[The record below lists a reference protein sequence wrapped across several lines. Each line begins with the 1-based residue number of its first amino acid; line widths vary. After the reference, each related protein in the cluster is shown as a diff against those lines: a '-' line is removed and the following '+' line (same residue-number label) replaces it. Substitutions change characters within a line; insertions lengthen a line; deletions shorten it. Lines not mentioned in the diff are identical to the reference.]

1 MNIFLLSLI
10 DKSIGGAMVKLS
22 QLPAQSPIL
31 SPQHKQILA
40 RLTEMVVNTYV
51 TFFKSVRVIPV
62 GFEFSSKIMIKKLS
76 SVDFTGDNLD
86 FFEKKLV
93 RLIDVPILNSVIS
106 IHTHLNR
113 SGKFF
118 LFTGIAILEG
128 SDQYAEFFLCKF
140 SVKAMSIRFSSGSL
154 HYLDKILEK
163 GNSSELISPRK
174 LAAYYG
180 INYNQFQKDCRSHFG
195 DTFHQFHNKMKM
207 LDVVGD
213 VLFTNY
219 TLKEIAYRNK
229 FYNYNSMYV
238 LFQKQYKF
246 PIDSIPR
253 LLPKI

>member
-51 TFFKSVRVIPV
+51 TFFKSVRIIPA
-62 GFEFSSKIMIKKLS
+62 GFELGSKIMIKKLS
-76 SVDFTGDNLD
+76 SVDFTSDNLD
-86 FFEKKLV
+86 FIEKKLV
-93 RLIDVPILNSVIS
+93 GLIDVPNPTSVIP
-106 IHTHLNR
+106 IHAHLNR

-118 LFTGIAILEG
+118 LFTGIAVLED
-128 SDQYAEFFLCKF
+128 SDQYVEFFLCKF
-140 SVKAMSIRFSSGSL
+140 SVNAMSIRFSSGSL
-154 HYLDKILEK
+154 HYLDQILEK
-163 GNSSELISPRK
+163 GSSSELVSPRK

-180 INYNQFQKDCRSHFG
+180 INYNQFQKDCRNHFG

-219 TLKEIAYRNK
+219 SLKEIAYRNK
-229 FYNYNSMYV
+229 FYNYNSMYS
-238 LFQKQYKF
+238 LFRKKYKF

-253 LLPKI
+253 LLPEI